1 MHAMIL
7 TGDDGTAVAISMF
20 NHSSQAVYTE
30 DNTLTI
36 TLCTSGVA
44 YSRSVV

>member
-1 MHAMIL
+1 MHATIL
-7 TGDDGTAVAISMF
+7 TGDNGTAVAISMF
-20 NHSSQAVYTE
+20 NHSSQAVYAE

-36 TLCTSGVA
+36 TLYTSGVT